1 MDLKFGLAT
10 PTQLWSLQWADRQAL
25 LNEIDDGGFTHVF
38 LADHVSFRNGAG
50 ADGFVEAAALA
61 QLHPSLG
68 VMISIYLLPLRHP
81 LPVAR
86 QLASMARVA
95 PGRFTFGVGIGGEDP
110 HELAVCGVNP
120 RQRGVRANESL
131 TIIQGLL
138 RGETVSFSGKAF
150 EIDNAVIRPT
160 PAIAIPTLVGGRSD
174 AALQRTARFGD
185 GWIGVW
191 CSVKRY
197 AQALAMIE
205 AEAICLGRNNVDW
218 CHGYQPWIGVD
229 WHSAETAKT
238 AVKSGMEAFY
248 KIPFEQFERY
258 TPAGTPSEVA
268 AQLAPYARAGCKM
281 FNLKV
286 CAEHPEEEVALGAA
300 VIEQLAQLVA
310 SE

>member
-10 PTQLWSLQWADRQAL
+10 PSQLWSLDWSERQAL
-25 LNEIDDGGFTHVF
+25 LNQIELGGFTQVF

-61 QLHPSLG
+61 QLHPNLG

-138 RGETVSFSGKAF
+138 RGETVSFSGQAF

-160 PAIAIPTLVGGRSD
+160 PSIAIPTLVGGRSD
-174 AALQRTARFGD
+174 AALKRTARFGD

-197 AQALAMIE
+197 AQAVAMIE
-205 AEAICLGRNNVDW
+205 AEAISIGRGDVDW
-218 CHGYQPWIGVD
+218 CHGYQPWVGVD
-229 WHSAETAKT
+229 WDSAETAK
-238 AVKSGMEAFY
+238 AAAKSGMEAFY

-258 TPAGTPSEVA
+258 TPVGTPFEVA

-286 CAEHPEEEVALGAA
+286 CAERPEEEVALGAA
-300 VIEQLAQLVA
+300 VIEHLAELVA
-310 SE
+310 AD